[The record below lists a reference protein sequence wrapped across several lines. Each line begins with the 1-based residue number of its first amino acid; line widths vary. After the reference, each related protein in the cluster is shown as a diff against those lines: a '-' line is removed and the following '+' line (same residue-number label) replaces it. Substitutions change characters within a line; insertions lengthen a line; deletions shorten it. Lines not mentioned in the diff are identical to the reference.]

1 MILPMPSCTL
11 YKLTWVACTAA
22 LCTTA
27 FLFAGANSQQG
38 VPKSPASSATEAPVY
53 FPPDM
58 VDGFNGF
65 FSHYLSRFGEP
76 SLLAAAQDSSALSY
90 RLDWMASQRWVVL
103 AVRLSFNADG
113 TASVT
118 SIVESGPPAVLH
130 RTQNSVSVEDAKKFM
145 QMLEKAGFWAMPSM
159 EQEKPSKGPKAYKL
173 DASPRIFEGVR
184 NGRYHVVPR
193 LSPESSPFTEMV
205 RFLTRDLAKLDES
218 VIPMHIRVEQP

>member
-159 EQEKPSKGPKAYKL
+159 EQEKPPK
-173 DASPRIFEGVR
+173 
-184 NGRYHVVPR
+184 VPR
-193 LSPESSPFTEMV
+193 PTNSTQARGFSRECATAATMSYLVFHQSRAHSRRWCASSQGISRSSMSPSFPCTLESN
-205 RFLTRDLAKLDES
+205 
-218 VIPMHIRVEQP
+218 

>member
-11 YKLTWVACTAA
+11 YKLTCVACTAA

-90 RLDWMASQRWVVL
+90 RLDGQPEVGCPCGSFIFQR
-103 AVRLSFNADG
+103 RRNRQRHQHS
-113 TASVT
+113 
-118 SIVESGPPAVLH
+118 
-130 RTQNSVSVEDAKKFM
+130 
-145 QMLEKAGFWAMPSM
+145 
-159 EQEKPSKGPKAYKL
+159 
-173 DASPRIFEGVR
+173 GVR
-184 NGRYHVVPR
+184 SAGCAPSN
-193 LSPESSPFTEMV
+193 T
-205 RFLTRDLAKLDES
+205 K
-218 VIPMHIRVEQP
+218 